1 MPREEQVGER
11 GRKGGKVG
19 GRMWEGR
26 GEEGDGH
33 GREKYMHHLKHEL
46 Y

>member
-19 GRMWEGR
+19 GEDVEGVR
-26 GEEGDGH
+26 ARERDGH
-33 GREKYMHHLKHEL
+33 GREGCII
-46 Y
+46 